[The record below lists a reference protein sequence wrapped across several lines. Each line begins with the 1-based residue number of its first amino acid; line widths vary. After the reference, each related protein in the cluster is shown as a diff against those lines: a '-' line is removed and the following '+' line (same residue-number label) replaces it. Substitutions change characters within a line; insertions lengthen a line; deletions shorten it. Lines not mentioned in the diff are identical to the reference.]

1 MPDCATCKESRK
13 VIPAIVH
20 DADMER
26 QQQDKKRLWIVIIIL
41 IAALILSNGAWVYY
55 NSQFETVTTETTEQY
70 EANAED
76 DGVAVITR
84 EGVVN
89 IGDGEVYTD
98 YFDKNED
105 AQDGR

>member
-13 VIPAIVH
+13 MIPAIVH
-20 DADMER
+20 EADMER
-26 QQQDKKRLWIVIIIL
+26 QQQDKKRLWIIIIIL
-41 IAALILSNGAWVYY
+41 IAALILGNGAWIYY
-55 NSQFETVTTETTEQY
+55 ESQFETVTTASSEQY

-89 IGDGEVYTD
+89 IGDGTIYTD
-98 YFDKNED
+98 YDYENAD